1 MSLDLPVI
9 QTRDAIADIWG
20 PRTPYVGEWPVRVD
34 EHTTAQPERWV
45 QSACVL
51 CANGCA
57 LDIGVRDGQIV
68 GVRGRAI
75 DRVNHGRLGP
85 KGLYGWQANNSVDR
99 LTTPLVRRDGK
110 LTEAT
115 WDEAMDLVV
124 ARTRELKER
133 YGSGAIGFYNSGQLF
148 LEDYYTIAVLADAG
162 IGTPHV
168 DGNTRL
174 CTATAATAYIES
186 FGTDGHPGSYT
197 DFDTTD
203 AIMLFGN
210 NMAATATVLWSR
222 VLDRLDGPNPP
233 KLLVVDPRRTMS
245 ARRATV
251 HLAPK
256 IGTNLPLLNGLL
268 NQLIE
273 HGWID
278 RGYIDAHTVGF
289 DKLAETVARYPL
301 TRVSELTG
309 VPARDVEQAA
319 ELIGTAPTLVSTVL
333 QGVYQSLQATASAVQ
348 VNNVHLVRGM
358 IGKPGCT
365 VFQLNGQPTSQNTR
379 ECGANGEMFAY
390 RNWQN
395 EQHMKELAAI
405 WNVDPLTVPHWK
417 PPTHAMEMFRLA
429 ETGSIR
435 MLWVVCTNPAVSLPE
450 LKRVRQ
456 VLGAD
461 ELFVVVNDAF
471 LTETAEYADVVLPAA
486 IWGEKTG
493 CFTNTDR
500 TVHISHK
507 AVEPPG
513 QARPDL
519 DIFLDYAQRMDFRD
533 KDEQPLIK
541 WHDPES
547 AFEAWKA
554 CSKGRPCDYSALTY
568 EMLSAGSGIQWPVN
582 EQFPTGTER
591 LYTDGVFNTSADYCE
606 EYGHDLSTGANLEP
620 AQYKAND
627 PAGKAVLKP
636 AEYEP
641 PDEAPDADYPFLL
654 STGRVVY
661 QFHTRTKTGRT
672 PELNEAAPEAFV
684 ELSEADAAMLGV
696 ADGDQVRVTSRRGSI
711 VAPAKVGGI
720 EQGMVFVPFH
730 YGYWDHD
737 GERRAANE
745 LTITGWDA
753 VSKQPHFK
761 YAAVKLERA

>member
-1 MSLDLPVI
+1 MASELPVI
-9 QTRDAIADIWG
+9 NRRDAIGDIWG
-20 PRTPYVGEWPVRVD
+20 ERTPYVGEWPHRVD
-34 EHTTAQPERWV
+34 EHTVAEPEKWV

-57 LDIGVRDGQIV
+57 LDIGVRDGTIV
-68 GVRGRAI
+68 GVRGRAV

-85 KGLYGWQANNSVDR
+85 KGLYGWQANNSTDR

-110 LTEAT
+110 LVDAS
-115 WDEAMDLVV
+115 WDEAMELIV
-124 ARTRELKER
+124 ARTKDLKER

-148 LEDYYTIAVLADAG
+148 LEDYYTIAVLADGG

-174 CTATAATAYIES
+174 CTATAAAAYIES

-222 VLDRLDGPNPP
+222 ILDRLEGPNPP
-233 KLLVVDPRRTMS
+233 KLLVVDPRRTMT

-278 RGYIDAHTVGF
+278 RGFIDAHTVGF

-301 TRVSELTG
+301 ARVSELTG
-309 VPARDVEQAA
+309 IAVPQLEAAA
-319 ELIGTAPTLVSTVL
+319 ELVGTAPTLVSTVL

-348 VNNVHLVRGM
+348 VNNVHLLRGM

-395 EQHMKELAAI
+395 EQHMKELAEL
-405 WNVDPLTVPHWK
+405 WNVAPETVPHWK
-417 PPTHAMEMFRLA
+417 PPTHSMEMIRLA

-435 MLWVVCTNPAVSLPE
+435 MLWIVCTNPGVSMPE
-450 LKRVRQ
+450 LKRIRSILSQ
-456 VLGAD
+456 D

-486 IWGEKTG
+486 VWGEKTG

-519 DIFLDYAQRMDFRD
+519 DIFLDFARRMDFRD
-533 KDEQPLIK
+533 KDDQPLMK

-547 AFEAWKA
+547 AFDAWKA
-554 CSKGRPCDYSALTY
+554 CSKGRPCDYTGLTY
-568 EMLSAGSGIQWPVN
+568 AMLSGGSGIQWPVN
-582 EQFPTGTER
+582 EQFPNGAER
-591 LYTDGVFNTSADYCE
+591 LYTDGFFNTSADYCE
-606 EYGHDLSTGANLEP
+606 EYGHDLATGANVEP
-620 AQYKAND
+620 AQYKAAD
-627 PAGKAVLKP
+627 PKGKAKLKP
-636 AEYEP
+636 ADYEP
-641 PDEAPDADYPFLL
+641 PAESPDADYPFLL
-654 STGRVVY
+654 TTGRVVY

-672 PELNEAAPEAFV
+672 RELNDAAPEAFV
-684 ELSEADAAMLGV
+684 ELSEQDAASLGV
-696 ADGDQVRVTSRRGSI
+696 AEGESVRVTSRRGSI

-737 GERRAANE
+737 GQRRAANE

-761 YAAVKLERA
+761 YAAVKLGKA